1 MIYLANAFSL
11 QMVQSDTKIAI
22 KTVPTQEVA
31 NRLRSET
38 WVSCMGHVDIAS
50 VAADM
55 LGFPVQYNRGNIML
69 VPGDT
74 LFVAQVVGGRLPE
87 GAMKLPSGFNIVWKQ
102 VEIIDES
109 KPKTPF

>member
-11 QMVQSDTKIAI
+11 QMVHGDTKIAV

-31 NRLRSET
+31 NRLQNET
-38 WVSCMGHVDIAS
+38 WVSCMGHQDIAA

-69 VPGDT
+69 APGDV
-74 LFVAQVVGGRLPE
+74 LYVSQVVGGRLPE
-87 GAMKLPSGFNIVWKQ
+87 GATKLPSGFNIIWKQ
-102 VEIIDES
+102 VEVLE
-109 KPKTPF
+109 